1 MCCLRFRDIQQL
13 VAALIQVS
21 IFITPIFWPA
31 EYLSGSFRTI
41 FVTFNP
47 IYHFIEIVR
56 APLIGAVPPASSYI
70 AVLVMTVLGWLGTYA
85 LFRTF
90 RQRIAYWS

>member
-31 EYLSGSFRTI
+31 DYLSGPFRMV

-47 IYHFIEIVR
+47 LYHFIEIVR
-56 APLIGAVPPASSYI
+56 APLIGIVPPASSYI
-70 AVLVMTVLGWLGTYA
+70 AVLIMTAVGWLATYA
-85 LFRTF
+85 LFRVF